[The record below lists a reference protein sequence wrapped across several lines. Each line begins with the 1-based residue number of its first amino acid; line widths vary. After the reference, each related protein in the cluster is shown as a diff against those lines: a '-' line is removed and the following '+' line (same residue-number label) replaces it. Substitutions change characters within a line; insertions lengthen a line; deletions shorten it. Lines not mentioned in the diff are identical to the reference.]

1 MGSGSE
7 TAQLR
12 LIVGLGNPG
21 SEYSGTR
28 HNVGFQV
35 VEELVKRWQ
44 PGAAQIKFGA
54 ELRDV
59 VRSGRRILL
68 AMPQTFMNRSG
79 ESVQQIVRFYQIPPE
94 EVLVIC
100 DDLDLPPGQIR
111 WRPSGS
117 SGGQKGL
124 ADIVSRLGV
133 ETVPRLR
140 VGIGRPPGR
149 QEVVSWVLG
158 RYRPDELQ
166 VAQTAVALAA
176 DSVEFCIAEGIV
188 PTMNRYNRSV
198 NC

>member
-1 MGSGSE
+1 
-7 TAQLR
+7 
-12 LIVGLGNPG
+12 
-21 SEYSGTR
+21 
-28 HNVGFQV
+28 
-35 VEELVKRWQ
+35 
-44 PGAAQIKFGA
+44 
-54 ELRDV
+54 
-59 VRSGRRILL
+59 
-68 AMPQTFMNRSG
+68 MPQTFMNRSG